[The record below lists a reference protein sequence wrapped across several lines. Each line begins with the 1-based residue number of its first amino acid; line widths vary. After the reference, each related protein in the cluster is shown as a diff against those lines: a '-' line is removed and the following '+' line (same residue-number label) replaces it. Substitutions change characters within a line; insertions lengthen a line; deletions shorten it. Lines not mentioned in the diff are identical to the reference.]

1 MLPGGVGGGRKG
13 TKQNKKTTTTKQ
25 QKKTTMLQAGFNTV
39 YIAPVMVWK
48 CSQPFQRQVLVLA
61 TSYAVKQQTGQ
72 NSQEVER
79 QKKRRVRRDL
89 TVDVLHWWIGYVLK
103 VNICFFIFQNFSEK
117 NNHMMLI

>member
-13 TKQNKKTTTTKQ
+13 TKQNKKQ
-25 QKKTTMLQAGFNTV
+25 QQQNNKKTMLQAGFNTV

-79 QKKRRVRRDL
+79 QKKRRFRRDL

-103 VNICFFIFQNFSEK
+103 VNIFFFIFQK
-117 NNHMMLI
+117 KQ